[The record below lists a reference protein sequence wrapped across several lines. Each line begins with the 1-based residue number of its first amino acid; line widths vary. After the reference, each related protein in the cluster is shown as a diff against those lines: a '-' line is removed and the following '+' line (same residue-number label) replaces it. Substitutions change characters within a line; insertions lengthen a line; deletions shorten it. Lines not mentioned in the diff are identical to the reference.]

1 MLILA
6 FKKMLYRFLKLIVSI
21 GIRTYYREIRVIN
34 QEQLNQDG
42 PLLLIAN
49 HPNTLMDAWIIGFV
63 TRRRVHYMAKAT
75 FFSSPFKRKLLN
87 ALGMIPINRSQDKV
101 IGGVKNSDSF
111 EACYQLL
118 ERGDILVIFPEGT
131 SYLERKLREIKTGTA
146 RIALEAENRNDGQL
160 GVQVIP
166 IGLNYISADRFRGR
180 VMVHVGK
187 PIAVSGLLEE
197 YRKNQG
203 IAAKKLTDRFRT
215 ELSRVFV
222 TIDDAN
228 KEKLVSELTYLFD
241 SRYSKEEYGVRQSIG
256 LMKTTQIRLEELAIT
271 SPWKITE
278 IREHSSELLQ
288 SLHFFGIRPDFLDR
302 PYRSMLY
309 FRQAVQ
315 SWLFLILTIPL
326 FLVGFIHNALPY
338 YGIGLLVPRITK
350 EVEYHAPL
358 VVLLGIILYPLTFFG
373 WCILANVIFHP
384 SWSILLIY
392 ASLLPLT
399 GLFAH
404 FFLRYMRHLTSK
416 QHFSRFA
423 KRRRAIF
430 QQLKKQRDDLHAL
443 VFHD

>member
-1 MLILA
+1 
-6 FKKMLYRFLKLIVSI
+6 MLYRFLKLIVSI

-63 TRRRVHYMAKAT
+63 TKRRVHYMAKAT

-101 IGGVKNSDSF
+101 TGGVKNSDSF

-118 ERGDILVIFPEGT
+118 EQGDILVIFPEGS

-187 PIAVSGLLEE
+187 PIAVAGLLEE

-241 SRYSKEEYGVRQSIG
+241 SRYSKEEHGVRQSIG
-256 LMKTTQIRLEELAIT
+256 LMKTIQQRLEELT
-271 SPWKITE
+271 VSSPWKMAE
-278 IREHSSELLQ
+278 IQEHSSELLQ
-288 SLHFFGIRPDFLDR
+288 SLQFFGIRPDFLDR

-315 SWLFLILTIPL
+315 SWLFLILTIPV
-326 FLVGFIHNALPY
+326 FLIGFFHNALPY
-338 YGIGLLVPRITK
+338 YGIGTLVPRITK

-358 VVLLGIILYPLTFFG
+358 VVLLGIVLYPLTYFG
-373 WCILANVIFHP
+373 WCVLANTVFHP
-384 SWSILLIY
+384 SWTILLIY
-392 ASLLPLT
+392 AGILPFT

-423 KRRRAIF
+423 KRRRAVF
-430 QQLKKQRDDLHAL
+430 QQLKKQRDELHAI

>member
-1 MLILA
+1 
-6 FKKMLYRFLKLIVSI
+6 MLYRFLKLIVSI